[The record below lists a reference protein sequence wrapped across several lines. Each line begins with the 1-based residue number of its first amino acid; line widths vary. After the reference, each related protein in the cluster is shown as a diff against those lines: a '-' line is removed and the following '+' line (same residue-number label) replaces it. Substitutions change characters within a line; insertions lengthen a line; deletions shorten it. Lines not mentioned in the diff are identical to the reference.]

1 MHSGDETPPTD
12 YAGHSP
18 TGVDTMRSRGAL
30 AILIVEDN
38 RDIAENVCLF
48 LENAGHAVDYAAG
61 GREALR
67 RVGENRYDAL
77 IVDVMLPGMDGLA
90 LCRQLRDQNNVDTPV
105 LMLTA
110 RDRLDDKLDGFDA
123 GADDY
128 MTKPFE
134 LEELEA
140 RLLALTRRASGRTK
154 NKLIVGDIELDAQA
168 MRASRAG
175 IELDLSPTGF
185 KLLQQLMLAY
195 PNIVFRDD
203 MERAIWGDDPPDSD
217 ALRSHVFALRKAVDR
232 PFDHKVVKTVH
243 GIGFRL
249 QPANA
254 D

>member
-1 MHSGDETPPTD
+1 MRNTDENPPTQD
-12 YAGHSP
+12 TPSNPPGA
-18 TGVDTMRSRGAL
+18 DTMRQRSAL
-30 AILIVEDN
+30 TVLMVEDN

-48 LENAGHAVDYAAG
+48 LENSGHSVDYAAS

-67 RVGENRYDAL
+67 LVDGNRYDAL
-77 IVDVMLPGMDGLA
+77 MVDVMLPGIDGLA
-90 LCRQLRDQNNVDTPV
+90 LCRELRERQRLDTPI

-140 RLLALTRRASGRTK
+140 RLLALTRRARGAVSHT
-154 NKLIVGDIELDAQA
+154 LCVGDIELDSRA

-175 IELDLSPTGF
+175 TELELSPTGF
-185 KLLQQLMLAY
+185 KLLQQMMLAY

-232 PFDHKVVKTVH
+232 PFDHKMVKTVH

-249 QPANA
+249 QPA
-254 D
+254 DED

>member
-249 QPANA
+249 QPANE

>member
-1 MHSGDETPPTD
+1 MHAGDESPPTEN
-12 YAGHSP
+12 AGHDP
-18 TGVDTMRSRGAL
+18 AGVETLRQRSAL
-30 AILIVEDN
+30 NLLIVEDN

-48 LENAGHAVDYAAG
+48 LENTGHTVDYAAS

-77 IVDVMLPGMDGLA
+77 IVDVMLPGIDGLA
-90 LCRQLRDQNNVDTPV
+90 LCRELRNREHLDTPV

-140 RLLALTRRASGRTK
+140 RLLALTRRASGHTK
-154 NKLIVGDIELDAQA
+154 KNLVVGDIELDAQA

-175 IELDLSPTGF
+175 VELVLSPTGF
-185 KLLQQLMLAY
+185 KLLHQLMLAY

-232 PFDHKVVKTVH
+232 PFEHKVVTTVH

-249 QPANA
+249 QPHNG

>member
-1 MHSGDETPPTD
+1 
-12 YAGHSP
+12 
-18 TGVDTMRSRGAL
+18 MRSRGAL

-195 PNIVFRDD
+195 PKIVFRDD

-249 QPANA
+249 QPANE

>member
-1 MHSGDETPPTD
+1 
-12 YAGHSP
+12 
-18 TGVDTMRSRGAL
+18 MRSRGAL

-249 QPANA
+249 QPANE

>member
-1 MHSGDETPPTD
+1 MRNKNENSAIQDAPSNPPG
-12 YAGHSP
+12 A
-18 TGVDTMRSRGAL
+18 DTMRQRSAL
-30 AILIVEDN
+30 TVLMVEDN

-48 LENAGHAVDYAAG
+48 LENAGHSVDYAAS

-67 RVGENRYDAL
+67 LVDGNRFDAL
-77 IVDVMLPGMDGLA
+77 IVDVMLPGIDGLA
-90 LCRQLRDQNNVDTPV
+90 LCRELRERQRLDTPI

-140 RLLALTRRASGRTK
+140 RLLALTRRARGAVSHT
-154 NKLIVGDIELDAQA
+154 LCVGDIELDSRA

-175 IELDLSPTGF
+175 TELELSPTGF
-185 KLLQQLMLAY
+185 KLLQQMMLAY

-232 PFDHKVVKTVH
+232 PFDHKMVKTVH

-249 QPANA
+249 QPA
-254 D
+254 DED

>member
-195 PNIVFRDD
+195 PKIVFRDD

-249 QPANA
+249 QPANE

>member
-1 MHSGDETPPTD
+1 
-12 YAGHSP
+12 
-18 TGVDTMRSRGAL
+18 
-30 AILIVEDN
+30 
-38 RDIAENVCLF
+38 
-48 LENAGHAVDYAAG
+48 
-61 GREALR
+61 
-67 RVGENRYDAL
+67 
-77 IVDVMLPGMDGLA
+77 
-90 LCRQLRDQNNVDTPV
+90 
-105 LMLTA
+105 
-110 RDRLDDKLDGFDA
+110 
-123 GADDY
+123 
-128 MTKPFE
+128 
-134 LEELEA
+134 
-140 RLLALTRRASGRTK
+140 LLALTRRASGRTK

-185 KLLQQLMLAY
+185 KLLQQLMLAH

-249 QPANA
+249 QPANE

>member
-1 MHSGDETPPTD
+1 
-12 YAGHSP
+12 
-18 TGVDTMRSRGAL
+18 MRSRGAL

>member
-1 MHSGDETPPTD
+1 M
-12 YAGHSP
+12 
-18 TGVDTMRSRGAL
+18 
-30 AILIVEDN
+30 LIVEDN